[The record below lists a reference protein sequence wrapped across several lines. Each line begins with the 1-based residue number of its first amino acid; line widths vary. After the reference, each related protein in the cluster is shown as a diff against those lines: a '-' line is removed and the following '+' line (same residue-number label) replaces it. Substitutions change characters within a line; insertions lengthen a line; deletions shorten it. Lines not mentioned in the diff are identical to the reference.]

1 LQVTVGLSAVW
12 VFEKQNPEQRT
23 GSPYSRKPRVIGS
36 CRIMKKIVE
45 LKYTTIRFDKVIP
58 KENWTAEKTNQRI
71 ETVMSDIATFN
82 RAMNKIDSQM
92 NELKNRKGIIKK
104 KVAYKWKYLKQLQKQ
119 LKEM

>member
-1 LQVTVGLSAVW
+1 
-12 VFEKQNPEQRT
+12 
-23 GSPYSRKPRVIGS
+23 
-36 CRIMKKIVE
+36 M
-45 LKYTTIRFDKVIP
+45 RFDKVIP

-82 RAMNKIDSQM
+82 KSMNKIDSQI
-92 NELKNRKGIIKK
+92 NDLKNRKGIIKK